1 MQMSD
6 EAGAGTRRETVVV
19 EHWCEHPGCK
29 KWGSLGF
36 ASGKEEPQW
45 FCGEH
50 QPEWKLKHA

>member
-1 MQMSD
+1 VSD
-6 EAGAGTRRETVVV
+6 EPTRSTDAPIRVPAGII

-36 ASGKEEPQW
+36 PRGKLTAW

-50 QPEWKLKHA
+50 KTDE